1 MTFCRSHQFSHPVTN
16 TKNHLPAALQR
27 AEHAEVQLRAMK
39 NSRARRTLQKL
50 KKVLHRA

>member
-1 MTFCRSHQFSHPVTN
+1 MTFCRGHQFSHPVTN
-16 TKNHLPAALQR
+16 TENHLAAALQR
-27 AEHAEVQLRAMK
+27 AEHAEVQLRAMQ